1 MERTLRYDHYKV
13 LGVPRDAT
21 TGEIKRAY
29 RERVKRWHPDRNDSA
44 KASEVFHALHE
55 AYLTLRD
62 QGLRS
67 AYDEQLRHYRST
79 FDQPKPTGA
88 GMWKAPTARPIA
100 PPTRSERLAF
110 RALHLTG
117 LVFGAGV
124 VGGVLLGIVALDWP
138 AHMAFFTLPGL
149 AILPDSL
156 RGLVSGTRKAP
167 IRRPSSGN

>member
-1 MERTLRYDHYKV
+1 M
-13 LGVPRDAT
+13 
-21 TGEIKRAY
+21 
-29 RERVKRWHPDRNDSA
+29 

-55 AYLTLRD
+55 AYVTLRD

-67 AYDEQLRHYRST
+67 AYDERLRHYRSAC
-79 FDQPKPTGA
+79 DQPKSPGAAMCNAPTG
-88 GMWKAPTARPIA
+88 RPA
-100 PPTRSERLAF
+100 SPPSRFDRLAF

-124 VGGVLLGIVALDWP
+124 VGGVLLGIAALDWP

-167 IRRPSSGN
+167 SRRPSSGNQA